1 MAKRGRRSAVHRS
14 KYREYQ
20 RVADHF
26 FVAAKDS
33 IDLEYWTAAGVLI
46 VHSAI
51 AYADALCIQKAG
63 EKSSGENHEDALTL
77 LDEVIAGDSEK
88 STAIGQLR
96 RIIEE
101 KTKVSYLGNLYSAKQ
116 CEDLWRKLS
125 GFRKWSEDILNR

>member
-1 MAKRGRRSAVHRS
+1 MAKRGRRTAVHRS
-14 KYREYQ
+14 KYRQYQ

-33 IDLEYWTAAGVLI
+33 MDLEYWTAAGVLI
-46 VHSAI
+46 VHSGI

-77 LDEVIAGDSEK
+77 LDEVIAGELEK
-88 STAIGQLR
+88 TNAISQLR
-96 RIIEE
+96 RIVEE

-116 CEDLWRKLS
+116 CEGLWRRLS
-125 GFRKWSEDILNR
+125 GFRKWAEGILNR